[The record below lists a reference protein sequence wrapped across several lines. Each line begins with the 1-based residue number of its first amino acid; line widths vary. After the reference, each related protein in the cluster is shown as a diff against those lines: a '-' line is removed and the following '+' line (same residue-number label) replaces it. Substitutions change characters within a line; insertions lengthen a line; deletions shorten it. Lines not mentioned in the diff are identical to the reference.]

1 MEVLVV
7 CTGNVCRS
15 PAVELLLRRGVDG
28 RPGVPEE
35 VRLTS
40 AGIRAMVGEP
50 MAPRTVDALGRL
62 GVEVEPGHH
71 ARQLTAEM
79 VARADLVLAASRLH
93 RSAVVQLQ
101 PEAVE
106 RAFTVT
112 EFARYCSG
120 GPQVGGGLPA
130 LASFAVSQ
138 RGLVVPRRPEDDDL
152 RDPWGKSARVHRAVV
167 WAIAD
172 AVADILAAAARP
184 ADAGVS

>member
-35 VRLTS
+35 VRLAS

-50 MAPRTVDALGRL
+50 MAARTVDALRRL
-62 GVEVEPGHH
+62 GVDVGPGHR

-79 VARADLVLAASRLH
+79 VTRADLVLAASRLH

-101 PEAVE
+101 PDAVE
-106 RAFTVT
+106 RTFTVT
-112 EFARYCSG
+112 EFARYCSEEQG
-120 GPQVGGGLPA
+120 VGGGLPA

-167 WAIAD
+167 WSIAD
-172 AVADILAAAARP
+172 AVGEILSAAARP
-184 ADAGVS
+184 ADAGVA